1 MRLLLAEDEVE
12 MSRALVAV
20 LEHSGYEV
28 DAVYNGLEAIKKAKS
43 GACSCVIFDIMM
55 PKLDGMEAI
64 REIRSSGDT
73 TPVIFL
79 TAKAEIDDRI
89 AGLDA
94 GADDY
99 LTKPFAMGEL
109 LARVRSMTRRQE
121 SYTPK
126 VLHYGNVSFDVDQH
140 EVKSDNTI
148 RLGGKEAKLMEF
160 FMLNPGKELSTDEI
174 YQRVFFDEKTKDV
187 VWMYINYLRGTLDSI
202 AADIEIL
209 GEKDGSFQIVKRRED

>member
-28 DAVYNGLEAIKKAKS
+28 DAVYNGLEAVQKAKS
-43 GACSCVIFDIMM
+43 GVYSCMIFDIMM

-126 VLHYGNVSFDVDQH
+126 VLQYGNVSFDVDQH